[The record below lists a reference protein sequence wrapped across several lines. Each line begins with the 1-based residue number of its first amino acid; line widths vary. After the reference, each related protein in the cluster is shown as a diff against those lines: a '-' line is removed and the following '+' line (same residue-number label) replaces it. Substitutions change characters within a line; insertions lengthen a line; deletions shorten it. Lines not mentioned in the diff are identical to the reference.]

1 MAKKSFTA
9 GGTKTGILNSD
20 GGEKLKE
27 IQAKTQYNF
36 KYIPKDKIV
45 SNPKNEM
52 YTQDGINALK
62 ESILVNGLRH
72 NLSVLY
78 DSDKDIY
85 RLISGER
92 RYHAISEMDEKD
104 YQTLFPAGIPCKVE
118 KSDITEI
125 DEEIML
131 ISANHDVRES
141 SMEVKRWEVSRLKEL
156 YEAKKLNG
164 EIKNINAEIAK
175 QLNISERQARKYTTA
190 EKLIPEL
197 SELLNNN
204 GIDLNQ
210 ADKFGKLD
218 EDAQKSI
225 LNILQKNGNIENAE
239 FQSIKKISE
248 ERAKE
253 AAKYKQELEEVTREL
268 NKKNE
273 TLEILEN
280 KINEISTNT
289 DKSNSKIDI
298 EEELRYMT
306 EAKNKA
312 EKEKARL
319 ESNMEKMK
327 QQQREKE
334 QRKTTIS
341 DNELKRIKRVANRAD
356 IEVYNINKIKA
367 QKSFEI
373 CKEIIAETSLDMH
386 LINCE
391 YTLDASK
398 VIFMYTSDERVD
410 FRDLLKKLASV
421 FKCRIELRQVG
432 PRDKAK
438 IVGGIGNCGLPL
450 CCNSFLGEFDG
461 VSINMAKNQLLA
473 INIDKISGV
482 CGRLLCCLKYEDE
495 AYKEVKKKFPKIGSF
510 IRYDDKQCKVVG
522 LNVISDLVKNLFVLD
537 CCFLQYLNFLL
548 FWLLLDYYLV

>member
-92 RYHAISEMDEKD
+92 RYHAISEMAEKD

-341 DNELKRIKRVANRAD
+341 DNELKRISSIAKTEQALALFESNFDIIKNNKSIIKNDTDLKIRVEILNQRLTD
-356 IEVYNINKIKA
+356 FIN
-367 QKSFEI
+367 
-373 CKEIIAETSLDMH
+373 SLT
-386 LINCE
+386 N
-391 YTLDASK
+391 
-398 VIFMYTSDERVD
+398 
-410 FRDLLKKLASV
+410 
-421 FKCRIELRQVG
+421 
-432 PRDKAK
+432 
-438 IVGGIGNCGLPL
+438 N
-450 CCNSFLGEFDG
+450 
-461 VSINMAKNQLLA
+461 
-473 INIDKISGV
+473 
-482 CGRLLCCLKYEDE
+482 
-495 AYKEVKKKFPKIGSF
+495 
-510 IRYDDKQCKVVG
+510 
-522 LNVISDLVKNLFVLD
+522 
-537 CCFLQYLNFLL
+537 
-548 FWLLLDYYLV
+548 